1 MESFLKF
8 FKRTVLIII
17 LILVVIG
24 IYLGTKNYNKT
35 WTIEDG
41 HFKAIYDDY
50 EDCKLNTMG
59 TGTSDMCDDE
69 KQVKYKNGGN
79 SNEG

>member
-17 LILVVIG
+17 LIFVVIG

-41 HFKAIYDDY
+41 HFKSIYDDY
-50 EDCKLNTMG
+50 NDCKMNNYG
-59 TGTSDMCDDE
+59 TGTTDICDD
-69 KQVKYKNGGN
+69 KNQVKYIGGD
-79 SNEG
+79 SNE

>member
-17 LILVVIG
+17 LVFAVIG
-24 IYLGTKNYNKT
+24 IYLGIKNYNKT

-41 HFKAIYDDY
+41 HFKSIYDDY
-50 EDCKLNTMG
+50 DDCKMNNYG
-59 TGTSDMCDDE
+59 TGTTDICDD
-69 KQVKYKNGGN
+69 KKIN
-79 SNEG
+79 